1 VSWGVL
7 AGLAA
12 MAVAFWTSYAV
23 VRPTNFGGTDEWLL
37 IELSSRGVL
46 GVPYANRPLVLLW
59 TVLAARAWPHDLRA
73 FWLFNGL
80 YLFGAAAL
88 TMALVRRLWP
98 GGAALALLAGV
109 FAAVWAPRDA
119 ARLSG
124 LLSCGYAGFTLCTMA
139 AVVLFV
145 EWWFRRR
152 LDLLALGA
160 VLGFVASRGVESVTF
175 VLLAAPL
182 LVLDDAS
189 RHWRRLLRWLIV
201 WYGVVA
207 LELGL
212 AVWPLLSGAPSYQ
225 SGALGFDPH
234 PVRVVMRLVWLLG
247 MQAGPLVS
255 SAPGELLTAA
265 VPLAAGGF
273 VVLAAVAMRW
283 DDARLAGEAFHRGP
297 ALRALG
303 LGLLLAVSAHAGLAL
318 SASVKTPARTQ
329 ILSGPGFGLA
339 LASVVVLL
347 GSLLPRR
354 MRWAGTLVL
363 AAWVVAVG
371 AGRTVAMQG
380 EWDRFRSVFPEQHR
394 TLSGLVREAPGLKPG
409 TLVLLLN
416 GGSAWPMSFTF
427 RHAVAYL
434 YPGQALGLVP
444 GGNDML
450 YPWRFTPDGVAI
462 EPWPAIREP
471 WGVSPTFHPWDALV
485 VVGRTGSGR
494 LEVLSRWPE
503 DALLPLPAG
512 ARYAPRERIV
522 RGEPPPASR
531 RILDTGSAGGAD

>member
-1 VSWGVL
+1 VL
-7 AGLAA
+7 AALAA
-12 MAVAFWTSYAV
+12 MAAAFWTPYAV

-88 TMALVRRLWP
+88 TMALARRLWP
-98 GGAALALLAGV
+98 GQVGLALLAGA
-109 FAAVWAPRDA
+109 FAVVWAPLDA

-145 EWWFRRR
+145 ESWFRRR

-160 VLGFVASRGVESVTF
+160 VVGFVAARGVESVAF

-182 LVLDDAS
+182 LVLEDA
-189 RHWRRLLRWLIV
+189 RRERRRLVRWLVV
-201 WYGVVA
+201 WLGVVT

-212 AVWPLLSGAPSYQ
+212 AVRPLLSGVPSYQ
-225 SGALGFDPH
+225 SGALGLDPH
-234 PVRVVMRLVWLLG
+234 PVRVVMRLARLLG
-247 MQAGPLVS
+247 MQAVPLVS
-255 SAPGELLTAA
+255 SAPGELLTVA
-265 VPLAAGGF
+265 VPLAVGGF
-273 VVLAAVAMRW
+273 VVLAALAMREEG
-283 DDARLAGEAFHRGP
+283 ARLADKSLPPGP

-303 LGLLLAVSAHAGLAL
+303 LGLLLAASAHAGLAL

-347 GSLLPRR
+347 GSLLPPRVRR
-354 MRWAGTLVL
+354 GGTLVL
-363 AAWVVAVG
+363 AGWVVAVG

-394 TLSGLVREAPGLKPG
+394 TLSELVREAPGLKSG
-409 TLVLLLN
+409 TLVLLL
-416 GGSAWPMSFTF
+416 GGGRAWPMSFTF

-450 YPWRFTPDGVAI
+450 YPWRFTPGGVAI
-462 EPWPAIREP
+462 APWPVIRGP
-471 WGVSPTFHPWDALV
+471 WGVAPTFHPWSALV
-485 VVGRTGSGR
+485 VVGPTASGQ
-494 LEVLSRWPE
+494 LGVQSRWPE
-503 DALLPLPAG
+503 GVLPPLPAG
-512 ARYAPRERIV
+512 ARYAPSERIV
-522 RGEPPPASR
+522 TGEPPPPSR
-531 RILDTGSAGGAD
+531 RILELDSADGAD